1 MEFIQSMEL
10 IENMDILLLIELTV
24 EFKKII
30 ISYTYGISEKDA
42 LRVLGGISKLKNIE
56 EYENIN
62 FCCNKI
68 INTLYEKSK
77 IIKLI
82 YSFLSDQEIFVIM
95 IYIYYILNLIED
107 ISFPFYI
114 LKNLIN
120 PNNEKNII
128 NIVSNITM
136 FDVIYEGENI
146 SSNIRKTFLFG
157 IEI

>member
-120 PNNEKNII
+120 LDNEKNII
-128 NIVSNITM
+128 NIISNITM